1 MLSTTD
7 PLQIQ
12 GHIQTESEGTEKS
25 IPCKQKYKKV
35 RGALLISEQTNFK
48 IRNVTGDK
56 DGHYIIISVVNETEV
71 DVFWESLTFDMIQH
85 MLEI

>member
-1 MLSTTD
+1 M
-7 PLQIQ
+7 QI
-12 GHIQTESEGTEKS
+12 EV
-25 IPCKQKYKKV
+25 KKV

-56 DGHYIIISVVNETEV
+56 DGHYIIISVVNEAEV
-71 DVFWESLTFDMIQH
+71 DVFLESLTFDMIQR